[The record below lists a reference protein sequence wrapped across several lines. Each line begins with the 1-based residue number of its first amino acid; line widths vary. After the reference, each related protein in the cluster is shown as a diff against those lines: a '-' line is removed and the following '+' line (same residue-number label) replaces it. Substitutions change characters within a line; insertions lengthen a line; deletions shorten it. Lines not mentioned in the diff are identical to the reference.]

1 MSAKHSAQA
10 NAAHPRAGAKLPRS
24 LAGGVMAAETMETKQ
39 DLVRLLDGAIAK
51 AKGRKWRKP
60 TVAAAV
66 KKRVRCRNAQGVR

>member
-1 MSAKHSAQA
+1 M
-10 NAAHPRAGAKLPRS
+10 PRS

-39 DLVRLLDGAIAK
+39 DLVRLMEGAIAK

-66 KKRVRCRNAQGVR
+66 KKRVRCRNAGK